1 MKKNPRLLR
10 SIYLALAIF
19 AGLIIYAY
27 GFEVTQVSLDR
38 PREPRRQEQFVRILR
53 ALARP
58 DIFEYE
64 RVEVRVEAPI
74 LVHDPC
80 LESEMEPPEP
90 DSSGPYMVVSPYCA
104 TPNSE
109 VQIEGFNFA
118 PNSRGPINFIPKGDL
133 DISLQLGNFETDAS
147 GYFLTNVKLPR
158 RQPVEEQQ
166 IIRTIT
172 RTNVGLPQLT
182 RTAHDTWA
190 KIIETVFLALLA
202 TTLGTMLAVP
212 MSFLAAKNIMKD
224 VKSPIA
230 SVALSIVAWPIGI
243 WLGLSAGRWASE
255 VSEMIT
261 ANTALNLGGLI
272 ASPII
277 LWGTIRLAFPQTE
290 SPSLKQVVRLARVV
304 SILLAALVG
313 IVMFFLLA
321 HLAVETGNLIAPS
334 LGAFG
339 FLGTFVS
346 NLGDILNAL
355 IIGVVALSVGGML
368 SGLSGGIGQA
378 ITERMPSKSLKVV
391 NLLCAAIAG
400 FTLVALLGGFVQ
412 WLYLINDPVKT
423 LWIPGG
429 VGALIGLSVAAMAK
443 SKDSIPIGLW
453 IYYVFRTIL
462 NTLRSIEAF
471 ILAIIFVVLLSIGPF
486 AGVMALA
493 LHTVAALAKLY
504 SEQVESILPGPLE
517 AIRATGATRLQTIV
531 YAVIPQIIPPY
542 ISFTMYR
549 WDINVRMSTI
559 IGFVGGGG
567 IGFLLQQ
574 NINLLNYRAA
584 SVQMLA
590 ITVVVALMDYIS
602 STLRERAV

>member
-1 MKKNPRLLR
+1 MKKNPRLIK
-10 SIYLALAIF
+10 SIKLALAIMV
-19 AGLIIYAY
+19 GLVIYAY
-27 GFEVTQVSLDR
+27 GFEVTQVSLER

-64 RVEVRVEAPI
+64 REVVEVEAPI

-80 LESEMEPPEP
+80 LEGELEAPEP
-90 DSSGPYMVVSPYCA
+90 DTSGPYMLVTPYCSKPN
-104 TPNSE
+104 TEVQVEGFGFSPNS
-109 VQIEGFNFA
+109 Q
-118 PNSRGPINFIPKGDL
+118 GPINFIPKGDL
-133 DISLQLGNFETDAS
+133 DISIQIGNFQTDSS
-147 GYFLTNVKLPR
+147 GYFSEVVKLPK
-158 RQPVEEQQ
+158 RQPVEEEQTL
-166 IIRTIT
+166 RTIT
-172 RTNVGLPQLT
+172 RTNVGLPKLT
-182 RTAHDTWA
+182 RTAHETWA

-212 MSFLAAKNIMKD
+212 ISFLAAKNIMKD
-224 VKSPIA
+224 VKSPVA
-230 SVALSIVAWPIGI
+230 SVSLSIIAWPIGV

-255 VSEMIT
+255 VSQLIT
-261 ANTALNLGGLI
+261 TNTALNVTGLVF
-272 ASPII
+272 SPIL
-277 LWGTIRLAFPQTE
+277 LWGSVRLAFPQLET
-290 SPSLKQVVRLARVV
+290 PMTGNLMRVVRLIAILFASMVGVV
-304 SILLAALVG
+304 AL
-313 IVMFFLLA
+313 FLLA
-321 HLAVETGNLIAPS
+321 HLAIQSGNRIAPS

-355 IIGVVALSVGGML
+355 IIGGVALLVGGTL
-368 SGLSGGIGQA
+368 SGIAGGAGQT
-378 ITERMPSKSLKVV
+378 ITERLPSTTLKGV
-391 NLLCAAIAG
+391 NLIFAAIAG
-400 FTLVALLGGFVQ
+400 FTLVALLGALVQ
-412 WLYLINDPVKT
+412 WLYLVNNPVKT

-429 VGALIGLSVAAMAK
+429 VGALIGLSVASLAK

-517 AIRATGATRLQTIV
+517 AIRATGATRLQTII
-531 YAVIPQIIPPY
+531 YAVMPQIIPPY

-584 SVQMLA
+584 SVQMVA

-602 STLRERAV
+602 SSLREKAV